1 MLTMLPPPWRSITG
15 STCLQARNTLLRFR
29 STWASHTSS
38 LISTGPPGAEPPT
51 LFTTTSMRPQRSRHA
66 ATICATPRASVT
78 SQVCVATPGALST
91 VSRSAAASRST
102 ANTFAPSS
110 TKRTVVARPL
120 PQPGP
125 TEPAPLTSATLS
137 LRRKA
142 IQALRIVDQQ
152 ALALGLARRHVG
164 DEIHEIAVVWHFG
177 EIRMRPVAAP
187 ESAIAELGD
196 EFPCEGRCVWP
207 GRALA
212 RNALGAAHLHP
223 EVLRPH
229 QIEERAEL
237 GAVDAFGRIDAA
249 HVVDDHRDRRALER
263 RRQLGDA
270 ATGYMDLQSPANL
283 GEPRCHGEHRV
294 DRIAGAQMLHIV
306 EAHAAKAGAM
316 QAFQFS
322 ERCGSGSQGDAAVVL
337 WSRRDQIGG
346 GGVVETVRRRLH
358 DDAVLDAEVRVQREQ
373 RFLRRIAGR
382 RVAALGREGE
392 SARRPE
398 DMEMRIAG
406 AARQREAGLSR
417 LRLE

>member
-91 VSRSAAASRST
+91 VSRSAAGSRST

-137 LRRKA
+137 LSRKA
-142 IQALRIVDQQ
+142 IEAPRIVDQQ
-152 ALALGLARRHVG
+152 PLALGLARRHVG
-164 DEIHEIAVVWHFG
+164 DEVHEIAVVGHFG
-177 EIRMRPVAAP
+177 EIGMRPVAAP
-187 ESAIAELGD
+187 EHAGAELGD
-196 EFPCEGRCVWP
+196 EFARERGGVRP

-212 RNALGAAHLHP
+212 RDALRAAHLDP
-223 EVLRPH
+223 EVLGP
-229 QIEERAEL
+229 QEIEERAKF
-237 GAVDAFGRIDAA
+237 GAVHPFGRIDAA
-249 HVVDDHRDRRALER
+249 HVVDDHRHGRALER
-263 RRQLGDA
+263 RRQVGNA
-270 ATGYMDLQSPANL
+270 AAGEMDLQMPAQL
-283 GEPRCHGEHRV
+283 GQARRHGEDRV
-294 DRIAGAQMLHIV
+294 DRIAGAQVLHIV
-306 EAHAAKAGAM
+306 EARAAETLAVQALELRLAGVRANK
-316 QAFQFS
+316 
-322 ERCGSGSQGDAAVVL
+322 GDAAVVL
-337 WSRRDQIGG
+337 RPRRDQIGG
-346 GGVVETVRRRLH
+346 GGVVEAVRRRLH
-358 DDAVLDAEVRVQREQ
+358 DDAALDAEVRVQREEC
-373 RFLRRIAGR
+373 FLRRVAGR
-382 RVAALGREGE
+382 RIAALGCEREA
-392 SARRPE
+392 ARRPE

-406 AARQREAGLSR
+406 AARQREARLSR